1 MPKEE
6 GKSEDKSVTTMF
18 IVGRQ
23 VEKRK
28 RERRTKKRK
37 EKQELRE
44 TDTLDKHSSHTTIN
58 TTERKKKGDGKII
71 FMHWEEID
79 HSRAASVYRRGSDRG
94 KKRGVATRQL
104 R

>member
-37 EKQELRE
+37 EKKNYAKQ
-44 TDTLDKHSSHTTIN
+44 
-58 TTERKKKGDGKII
+58 
-71 FMHWEEID
+71 
-79 HSRAASVYRRGSDRG
+79 
-94 KKRGVATRQL
+94 TR
-104 R
+104 